1 MELILVSGYK
11 PHLALLDWYN
21 EGEGVLGFTFEG

>member
-1 MELILVSGYK
+1 MERLLISGYK

-21 EGEGVLGFTFEG
+21 EGRTEGAGPYS

>member
-1 MELILVSGYK
+1 MERLLISGYK

-21 EGEGVLGFTFEG
+21 EGRRVPGLTLEG